1 MFFLLNLR
9 KIITVKK
16 IYFILLSLLLLF
28 IGAYFYSDLL
38 GLIISKYN
46 KVQLSSTKLS
56 SQIFEPI
63 YFGLSLAMVPILIM
77 LSWKFVTN
85 KIMSLIFIIGSSLF
99 GFLIELRNLN
109 LSLLFQS
116 NDFILGINLEEI
128 NFSIYIF
135 FGSLI
140 GFILSILIFKK
151 SKPQS

>member
-16 IYFILLSLLLLF
+16 IYFILLSLLLLL

-63 YFGLSLAMVPILIM
+63 YFGLSLAMIPILIM

-85 KIMSLIFIIGSSLF
+85 KIMSIIFIIGSSLF

-128 NFSIYIF
+128 DFSIHIF
-135 FGSLI
+135 SGSLI

-151 SKPQS
+151 TKPQS

>member
-1 MFFLLNLR
+1 M
-9 KIITVKK
+9 KK

-135 FGSLI
+135 LGSLI

-151 SKPQS
+151 TKPQL

>member
-128 NFSIYIF
+128 DFSIYMF
-135 FGSLI
+135 LGSLI
-140 GFILSILIFKK
+140 GFILSILILKK
-151 SKPQS
+151 TKPQS

>member
-38 GLIISKYN
+38 GLIISKYK

-128 NFSIYIF
+128 DFSIYMF
-135 FGSLI
+135 LGSLI
-140 GFILSILIFKK
+140 GFILSILILKK
-151 SKPQS
+151 TKPQS

>member
-1 MFFLLNLR
+1 VFFLLNLR

-135 FGSLI
+135 LGSLI

-151 SKPQS
+151 TKPQS